1 MKQHN
6 MTFTIVILA
15 FLLALSGCGGKND
28 TKDNTSSE
36 TTAKHYDNL
45 PTGFTYIV
53 PYDDIRN
60 DGGELGNYRM
70 ADGEFSTEITKNSY
84 CSDSEAIGKI
94 YGLIDTD
101 GMAAE
106 GEITFDNRADYD
118 QWNEN
123 PAIHLVFDKLYF
135 VSVYPNGKVVTQT
148 FYTKGEK
155 YGQLADEYY
164 QENGVYPPAISD
176 GLWQYAASD
185 GTYSE
190 LSQILLALPEE
201 QEPTA

>member
-1 MKQHN
+1 MKKHN
-6 MTFTIVILA
+6 ITFAVLILA
-15 FLLALSGCGGKND
+15 LLLVLSGCGGKD
-28 TKDNTSSE
+28 DIKDNASLE
-36 TTAKHYDNL
+36 AVKQYDNL

-60 DGGELGNYRM
+60 DGDELGNYRM
-70 ADGEFSTEITKNSY
+70 VDGEISTKITKDSY
-84 CSDSEAIGKI
+84 CSDREAIGKI
-94 YGLIDTD
+94 YALIDTD
-101 GMAAE
+101 SMTAE
-106 GEITFDNRADYD
+106 GEITFDNRVQYD

-123 PAIHLVFDKLYF
+123 PAIHLAFDKLYF

-148 FYTKGEK
+148 FYTEGETYEQLAEDYYREKGE
-155 YGQLADEYY
+155 
-164 QENGVYPPAISD
+164 YPPAISD

-201 QEPTA
+201 QEPTE